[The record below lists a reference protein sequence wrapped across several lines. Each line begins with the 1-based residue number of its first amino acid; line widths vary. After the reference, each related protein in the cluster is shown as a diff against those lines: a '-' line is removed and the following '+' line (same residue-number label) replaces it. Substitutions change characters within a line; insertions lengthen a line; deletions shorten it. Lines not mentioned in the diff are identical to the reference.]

1 MEALKILIIEDDV
14 FLGTELEEQL
24 LEFGYTITERVRDSE
39 SAIIAFRRRLPDLV
53 LCDIQLEDSEL
64 DGIDLVKVLNTIA
77 KVPIIF
83 LTAFGDAKTVARAKE
98 VNPAYYLIKPCNPNQ
113 LQISL
118 DFAIVNF
125 LNKHEAELE
134 HSLKSQKEVAP
145 SFHVDVDYFFLKD
158 GHKYVRVKVE
168 DILWVEALGAN
179 VKIITENS
187 IFILSA
193 NLSSF
198 SKQIPHDFLV
208 RVHRSY
214 TINIHRIES
223 FYGNRI
229 FIQRNDEQQAI
240 PIGKTYRENFQKLF
254 IKLAS
259 D

>member
-24 LEFGYTITERVRDSE
+24 LEFGYTITERVRDSK
-39 SAIIAFRRRLPDLV
+39 SAIIAFRRRLPDIV
-53 LCDIQLEDSEL
+53 LCDINLEDSEL
-64 DGIDLVKVLNTIA
+64 DGIDLVKVFNTIA

-118 DFAIVNF
+118 DFAIANF
-125 LNKHEAELE
+125 MNKEEAELE
-134 HSLKSQKEVAP
+134 HSLKLQEATTP
-145 SFHVDVDYFFLKD
+145 SLHVGADYFFLKD

-179 VKIITENS
+179 VKIITEPS
-187 IFILSA
+187 VFTLSA

-198 SKQIPHDFLV
+198 SKQVPHDFLV

-214 TINIHRIES
+214 MINIHRIES

-229 FIQRNDEQQAI
+229 YIQKNGKQQEI
-240 PIGKTYRENFQKLF
+240 PIGKTYREGFQKLF

>member
-39 SAIIAFRRRLPDLV
+39 SAIIAFRRRLPDVV
-53 LCDIQLEDSEL
+53 LCDIHLEDSEL

-83 LTAFGDAKTVARAKE
+83 LTAFSDAKTVARAKE

-113 LQISL
+113 LKISL
-118 DFAIVNF
+118 DFGLANF
-125 LNKHEAELE
+125 INKEEAELE
-134 HSLKSQKEVAP
+134 HSLKSQKEITSSLHA
-145 SFHVDVDYFFLKD
+145 DADYFFLKD

-179 VKIITENS
+179 VKIITEHS
-187 IFILSA
+187 IFTLSA

-198 SKQIPHDFLV
+198 SKQVPHDFLV

-214 TINIHRIES
+214 MINIHRIES

-229 FIQRNDEQQAI
+229 FIQYKSKPQEI
-240 PIGKTYRENFQKLF
+240 PIGKTYREDFQKLVV
-254 IKLAS
+254 KLSS

>member
-39 SAIIAFRRRLPDLV
+39 SAIIAFRRRLPDIV
-53 LCDIQLEDSEL
+53 LCDIHLEDSEL

-83 LTAFGDAKTVARAKE
+83 LTAFSDTKTVARAKE

-118 DFAIVNF
+118 DFAIANF
-125 LNKHEAELE
+125 INKEEAELE
-134 HSLKSQKEVAP
+134 HSLKPQKEITP
-145 SFHVDVDYFFLKD
+145 SLHADADYFFLKD
-158 GHKYVRVKVE
+158 GHKYVRVKVK

-187 IFILSA
+187 TFTLSA

-198 SKQIPHDFLV
+198 SKQVPHDFLV

-214 TINIHRIES
+214 MINIHRIES

-229 FIQRNDEQQAI
+229 YIQKNGVQQEI
-240 PIGKTYRENFQKLF
+240 PIGKTYREDFQRLVVKLS
-254 IKLAS
+254 S